1 MATRVRTHNADLY
14 EQDFYA
20 WAREQATLLRAGR
33 YDELDLEHLTEEVED
48 WGGSLY
54 RSVRSR
60 VRTIIEHLL
69 KLEHAP
75 TAEPRGLW
83 RDTVHAQRADLED
96 DLTASLRRRLRSELP
111 KQYLRVA
118 GEPFIYHA
126 LRVLAAHPSIERV
139 FVVLAPADATFDDA
153 AARAPRTDRSARR
166 ER

>member
-1 MATRVRTHNADLY
+1 MATRVRTRNSHLY

-48 WGGSLY
+48 LGGSLY

-69 KLEHAP
+69 KLEYSPA
-75 TAEPRGLW
+75 AEPRGLW

-96 DLTASLRRRLRSELP
+96 DLTASLKRRLRSELQR
-111 KQYLRVA
+111 QYLRA
-118 GEPFIYHA
+118 
-126 LRVLAAHPSIERV
+126 R
-139 FVVLAPADATFDDA
+139 DA
-153 AARAPRTDRSARR
+153 AARSLRR
-166 ER
+166 HGETAAADALPETCPYTFDQIAGDWLP